1 MITIR
6 DVARQAGVSV
16 ATVSRVLNNSTLVS
30 ADTREA
36 VMKAVSELDYRP
48 NANAQALATQVS
60 DTIGVVVMDV
70 SDAFFGAL
78 VKAVDLV
85 AQQHQKYVLI
95 GNSYHEAEKERHAI
109 EVLIRQRCNA
119 LIVHSKALSD
129 DELAQ
134 FMDNIPGMVLI
145 NRVVP
150 GYAHRCVCLDNLSG
164 ARMATRML
172 LNNGHQRIGYLSSSH
187 GIEDDAMRKAGWM
200 SALKEQDI
208 IPPESWIGT
217 GTPDMPGGEAAMV
230 ELLGRNLQLTAVFAY
245 NDNMAADNAVDH
257 GSRKTDVL
265 FYPPGEFWR
274 TFFCHSQHRVFH
286 HMTIVGNIVAGEHG
300 KRCKAALTA
309 AFQCFDE
316 NTRCGNEIGF
326 GGGSLNTLN
335 DIDISGLDPR
345 LKDCVIRVACDV
357 TNPLVGDNGASRIF
371 GPQKGASEAMIV
383 ELDNNLSHYAEVIK
397 KALHVD
403 VKDVPGAGAAGGM
416 GAALMAFLGAELK
429 SGIEIV
435 TTALNLE
442 EHIHDCT
449 LVITGEG
456 RIDSQSIH
464 GKVPIGVANV
474 AKKYHKPVI
483 GIAGSLTDDV
493 GVVHQHGIDAVFSV
507 LTSIGT
513 LDEAF
518 RGAYDN
524 ICRASRN
531 IAATLAI
538 GMRNAG

>member
-109 EVLIRQRCNA
+109 E
-119 LIVHSKALSD
+119 

-245 NDNMAADNAVDH
+245 NDNMAA
-257 GSRKTDVL
+257 G
-265 FYPPGEFWR
+265 
-274 TFFCHSQHRVFH
+274 
-286 HMTIVGNIVAGEHG
+286 
-300 KRCKAALTA
+300 ALTA
-309 AFQCFDE
+309 LKDNGIAIPLHLSI
-316 NTRCGNEIGF
+316 IGF
-326 GGGSLNTLN
+326 D
-335 DIDISGLDPR
+335 DIPIARYTDPQLTTVR
-345 LKDCVIRVACDV
+345 YPI
-357 TNPLVGDNGASRIF
+357 ASMA
-371 GPQKGASEAMIV
+371 KLAT
-383 ELDNNLSHYAEVIK
+383 EL
-397 KALHVD
+397 ALQ
-403 VKDVPGAGAAGGM
+403 GAAGNIDPRASHCFM
-416 GAALMAFLGAELK
+416 P
-429 SGIEIV
+429 
-435 TTALNLE
+435 
-442 EHIHDCT
+442 T
-449 LVITGEG
+449 LVRRHSVATRQNAAAITN
-456 RIDSQSIH
+456 STNQ
-464 GKVPIGVANV
+464 A
-474 AKKYHKPVI
+474 
-483 GIAGSLTDDV
+483 
-493 GVVHQHGIDAVFSV
+493 
-507 LTSIGT
+507 
-513 LDEAF
+513 
-518 RGAYDN
+518 
-524 ICRASRN
+524 
-531 IAATLAI
+531 
-538 GMRNAG
+538 M